1 MTPVYRQRAG
11 ISLYKLPLGKALG
24 EVMVLT
30 LCRKLCTW
38 ARRCIVSRSD
48 SDRLCFQLSALP
60 AARDEPRDKYVQL
73 TQESQFWQDHSARPS
88 KFERLRALEQQQ
100 QEEEAQQKQ
109 QQQAHSQQHRPQH
122 QQEQRQREQ
131 QEQQQS
137 TGQPDQQ
144 QQQPQ
149 GAQQAY
155 SWLTWWRRRP
165 QTLATAE
172 TAAE

>member
-1 MTPVYRQRAG
+1 
-11 ISLYKLPLGKALG
+11 
-24 EVMVLT
+24 MVLT
-30 LCRKLCTW
+30 LFRKLCTW

-100 QEEEAQQKQ
+100 QEEAQQEQ
-109 QQQAHSQQHRPQH
+109 QQQAHLQQHWQQH